1 MEMVMIMPKFFTN
14 RCFWDVDIK
23 KLDIQKNKDFIIS
36 RVLEH
41 GILKDIHELKKEY
54 SSEEIKKVVKNN
66 KNISRKTA
74 TFWANILNIPLKEVK
89 ACSKLQQFPKRR

>member
-1 MEMVMIMPKFFTN
+1 MVINMHKFFTS
-14 RCFWDVDIK
+14 RCFWDVDIN

-54 SSEEIKKVVKNN
+54 SSEEIKKVVKNT

-89 ACSKLQQFPKRR
+89 VCSKQQQFPKR